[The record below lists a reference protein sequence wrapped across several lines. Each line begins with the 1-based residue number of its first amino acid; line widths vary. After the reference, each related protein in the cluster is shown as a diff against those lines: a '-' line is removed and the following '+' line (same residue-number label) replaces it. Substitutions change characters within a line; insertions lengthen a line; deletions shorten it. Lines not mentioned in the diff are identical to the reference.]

1 MTRIISLEDKQKNGD
16 ESESQSLPAKIV
28 VLSQALSSVANSWKD
43 IVNSF
48 KTSKSTPITRIIR
61 LGSTHFDQRSTVLKT
76 IDIPTNKASEFI
88 NAIVIDYNLPL
99 KDISHTT
106 ILTDNGQFLNKQ
118 ILKIITSWKLTTT
131 YIVLN
136 ILRFIGGSVFNP
148 KQYRPLSYF
157 DPRIISL
164 KDKQKNGNESE
175 SRSIPAK
182 IVVLSQALS
191 SAVNLWKDIANSF
204 KTSKSTPITRIIR
217 LSSTHFDQRSTVLQ
231 TIDIAANKASE
242 FINAI
247 IIDYNL
253 PLKGSFVLLGLTYSN
268 DFSWDNIEYLYSS
281 SMDGEISFT
290 YII

>member
-1 MTRIISLEDKQKNGD
+1 
-16 ESESQSLPAKIV
+16 
-28 VLSQALSSVANSWKD
+28 
-43 IVNSF
+43 
-48 KTSKSTPITRIIR
+48 
-61 LGSTHFDQRSTVLKT
+61 
-76 IDIPTNKASEFI
+76 
-88 NAIVIDYNLPL
+88 
-99 KDISHTT
+99 ISHTT